1 MSLLRAWLI
10 AHKEALHV
18 VRDPRT
24 LIISLVMPIIML
36 LLLGSTMSLTVDGV
50 PMAIYDQSKSRE
62 SRDLIAAYHAT
73 DTFVFDFSPQSQ
85 EDVRQLMDSG
95 QVLAVMIIP
104 PDYAAKLKAS
114 GTAEV
119 AVVIDGSSPTVG
131 EQLLAS
137 VTLVGQVHGIRVIEE
152 KLGISVSQLPG
163 IDTRLRVWY
172 NPNMDSV
179 TFMVPALIGM
189 ILQMMCSSLTAAAI
203 VRERERGTMEQLNIT
218 PIRGPELILGK
229 TVPYMGIAIFDAA
242 EIIIL
247 GVLWFG
253 LVIHGSWALLGA
265 FCLVFMFT
273 SLAWGL
279 FVSAIARTREQAEMM
294 NMALLL
300 PSFMLSGILWPRS
313 ALPPVLQALGALMP
327 LTYFTKMIQGVVLK
341 GVGLEILGPDMGI
354 LATIGVVLLAM
365 AAFAFAKAPE

>member
-1 MSLLRAWLI
+1 
-10 AHKEALHV
+10 
-18 VRDPRT
+18 
-24 LIISLVMPIIML
+24 
-36 LLLGSTMSLTVDGV
+36 
-50 PMAIYDQSKSRE
+50 
-62 SRDLIAAYHAT
+62 
-73 DTFVFDFSPQSQ
+73 
-85 EDVRQLMDSG
+85 
-95 QVLAVMIIP
+95 
-104 PDYAAKLKAS
+104 
-114 GTAEV
+114 
-119 AVVIDGSSPTVG
+119 
-131 EQLLAS
+131 
-137 VTLVGQVHGIRVIEE
+137 
-152 KLGISVSQLPG
+152 
-163 IDTRLRVWY
+163 
-172 NPNMDSV
+172 MDSV

-203 VRERERGTMEQLNIT
+203 VRERERGTMEQLTIT

-247 GVLWFG
+247 GVVWFG
-253 LVIHGSWALLGA
+253 LVVHGSWALLGA

-327 LTYFTKMIQGVVLK
+327 LTYFTEMIQGVVLK